1 VSDIEQQLREHP
13 FARGFTEEQMARLRE
28 CVEGE
33 MAVEEDE
40 FIFRAGGRAERLYL
54 VTDGEVALEIHSPG
68 RPPGIVQTVAGG
80 EVLGWSWF
88 FEPYRW
94 AFDARAITPTR
105 VIAVDGRQMRECA
118 DADRDLGFLLLKRM
132 AQVLVDRLQA
142 TRLQLLDVYGS
153 RT

>member
-1 VSDIEQQLREHP
+1 MSDIVQQLREHP
-13 FARGFTEEQMARLRE
+13 FARGFSEEQLARLGE
-28 CVEGE
+28 CVRGE
-33 MAVEEDE
+33 ETFAEDE
-40 FIFRAGGRAERLYL
+40 FIFRAGSLAQRLYL

-80 EVLGWSWF
+80 EVLGWSWY

-94 AFDARAITPTR
+94 SFDARAITPTR
-105 VIAVDGRQMRECA
+105 VITLSGRQIRECA
-118 DADRDLGFLLLKRM
+118 DGDRDLGFLLLRRM

>member
-1 VSDIEQQLREHP
+1 VSDILQELREHP
-13 FARGFTEEQMARLRE
+13 FARGFTEEHLAHLSD
-28 CVEGE
+28 CVLGE
-33 MAVEEDE
+33 ETFAEDE
-40 FIFRAGGRAERLYL
+40 FIFRAGGPAQRLYL

-68 RPPGIVQTVAGG
+68 RPPGIIQTVAGG

-94 AFDARAITPTR
+94 SFDARAITPTR
-105 VIAVDGRQMRECA
+105 VIALSGQQIRECA
-118 DADRDLGFLLLKRM
+118 DVDRDLGFLMLRRM
-132 AQVLVDRLQA
+132 TQVLVDRLQA